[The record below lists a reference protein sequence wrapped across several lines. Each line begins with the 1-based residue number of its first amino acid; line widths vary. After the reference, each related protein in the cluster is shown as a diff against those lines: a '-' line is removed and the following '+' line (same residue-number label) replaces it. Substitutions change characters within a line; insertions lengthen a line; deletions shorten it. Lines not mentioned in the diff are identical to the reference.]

1 MLVRLKN
8 SIQSKNQKYIGQVAQ
23 VNRIDVWSADNRL
36 CYEITTADKK
46 RHVWA
51 VKNLVKIKDTNLFI
65 MLPKQQ
71 RNRRYNGGSF

>member
-1 MLVRLKN
+1 MLVRLTD
-8 SIQSKNQKYIGQVAQ
+8 SFQSRNQKYIGQVAQ
-23 VNRIDVWSADNRL
+23 VNSIDIWSADGKL
-36 CYEITTADKK
+36 CYGIMTADKK

-51 VKNLVKIKDTNLFI
+51 VKNLVEIKDTNLSI